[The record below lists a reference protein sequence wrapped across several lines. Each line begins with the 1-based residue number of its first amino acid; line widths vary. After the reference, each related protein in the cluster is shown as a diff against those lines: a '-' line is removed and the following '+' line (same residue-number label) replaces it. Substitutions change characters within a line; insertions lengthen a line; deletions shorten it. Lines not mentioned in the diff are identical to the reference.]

1 MSWDTFAPNYTR
13 VAASQTD
20 VAIGTSGTAGGTIR
34 IYNISMSATGGAG
47 TVTLEEY
54 NSSTVIA
61 TFQVPSGVSFTL
73 GGNGF
78 LCRNGLQVTTS
89 ANVECTIFHSN
100 VGA

>member
-1 MSWDTFAPNYTR
+1 MGWDAFAPNYTR

-20 VAIGTSGTAGGTIR
+20 VAIGTAGTAGGTIR

-47 TVTLEEY
+47 TVTLEEFGTT
-54 NSSTVIA
+54 NIIA
-61 TFQVPSGVSFTL
+61 TYQVPTGVSFTL

-78 LCRNGLQVTTS
+78 LCSKGLQVTTS
-89 ANVECTIFHSN
+89 SNVEVTIFHSN